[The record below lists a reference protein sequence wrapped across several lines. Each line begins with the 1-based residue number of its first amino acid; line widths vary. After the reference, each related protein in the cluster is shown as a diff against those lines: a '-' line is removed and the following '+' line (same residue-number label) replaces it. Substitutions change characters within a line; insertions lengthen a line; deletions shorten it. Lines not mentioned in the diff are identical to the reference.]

1 MRSDTREARSL
12 RLLLLRPCAARAA
25 EFSKGSRSDE
35 DSIQGPTKEEA
46 VKILHARKEWDDRR
60 ADVLTELANLVGDR
74 VDQMLRLAKHS
85 IVDVP
90 GDARACPEERSGSGR
105 RTPGAAVEE
114 GGVLCAARP
123 GPT

>member
-1 MRSDTREARSL
+1 VRSDTREARSL

-35 DSIQGPTKEEA
+35 DSIQGPTKVEA
-46 VKILHARKEWDDRR
+46 VKILHARKEWDDGR

-85 IVDVP
+85 IADVP
-90 GDARACPEERSGSGR
+90 GDARACPEEGSGSAR
-105 RTPGAAVEE
+105 RAPGAAAEAH
-114 GGVLCAARP
+114 GVLCAVRRD
-123 GPT
+123 PT